1 MRIDL
6 NSNFLPPEGTQA
18 VKSGA
23 RASEAAAHSGVASD
37 SAKLSSDHLSAAS
50 LAAAVN
56 QLPELRQEKVAALAE
71 KLRSGTY
78 EVSAKQTA
86 EAMISQMRVSSAA

>member
-6 NSNFLPPEGTQA
+6 NSSFLPPAGA
-18 VKSGA
+18 PSVNSGN
-23 RASEAAAHSGVASD
+23 RAGEAAPQTGRAGD
-37 SAKLSSDHLSAAS
+37 SSELSSDHLSATS
-50 LAAAVN
+50 LTSAVT

-78 EVSAKQTA
+78 EVSAQQTA
-86 EAMISQMRVSSAA
+86 EAMISQMRVSPAA